1 MSETWQIVLNRRVTG
16 IKKLAAEVW
25 KLTALFRL
33 ETWLLASLAVSLA
46 AQTPDSL
53 AETEKPLWEAGL
65 GVTALAF
72 PDYRGSDHQSSYVL
86 PMPYFVYRGEIFQA
100 DRDGVRGVLFDNRIA
115 ELNLSVSAS
124 LPVDSDGNDA
134 RQGMPDLDPTFEI
147 GPSLEIHLW
156 RSPDRRMLLDLRL
169 PVRKAIAIGGSFRDA
184 GLVFTPKINLDIADP
199 LGFAG
204 WNLGLLIGV
213 DYGDRRQHA
222 YFYDVSPAFATP
234 ERPAYRADGG
244 FGGVKAIAA
253 LSKRFDRFWVGGF
266 ARYDRLDD
274 AVFADSPLVRQDYAW
289 AAGIGVAWIIG
300 QSSKS
305 VRVDD

>member
-1 MSETWQIVLNRRVTG
+1 MTQGFASYLLAG
-16 IKKLAAEVW
+16 IAFS
-25 KLTALFRL
+25 LTAL
-33 ETWLLASLAVSLA
+33 TGAAM
-46 AQTPDSL
+46 AQT
-53 AETEKPLWEAGL
+53 EEPLWEAGL
-65 GVTALAF
+65 GATVLSF
-72 PDYRGSDHQSSYVL
+72 PGYRGSDHQRSYVL

-134 RQGMPDLDPTFEI
+134 RRGMPDLDPTFEI

-156 RSPDRRMLLDLRL
+156 RSADQRMLLDLRL
-169 PVRKAIAIGGSFRDA
+169 PVRKAIAVGGSFRDA
-184 GLVFTPKINLDIADP
+184 GLVFTPKVNLDIEDP

-204 WNLGLLIGV
+204 WNLGLLIGA
-213 DYGDRRQHA
+213 DYGNRRQHA
-222 YFYDVSPAFATP
+222 YFYDVAPAYVTP

-244 FGGVKAIAA
+244 FGGLKAIAA
-253 LSKRFDRFWVGGF
+253 LSKRFDRFWVGCF

-274 AVFADSPLVRQDYAW
+274 AVFAESPLVRQDYAW

-300 QSSKS
+300 QSSKTVQ
-305 VRVDD
+305 VRD